1 MNLAQA
7 TKALAAAG
15 TEQNRRVYRRAGAK
29 GEVFGVGFASL
40 DALAT
45 RIGNNHGLAR
55 KLWASGKAEAR
66 LLATRIADA
75 KKIEVAELVN
85 WAKELDWYAGADAL
99 AQLVFHSR
107 HAKTLAL
114 QWIESSHEWI
124 GRAGWHTLALLTR
137 NKRLGDSFFEPF
149 IARIERGIH
158 AAPNRTRDAMNAALI
173 AIGIRSASFATKAL
187 ASAKRIGKVH
197 VDRGAPSLE
206 TPDAATY
213 IRRARA
219 WIEQASARVT
229 KTARTAKTAKTTTRA
244 KKSPAKKLSPRA
256 AKKATPRKTPKNAKR
271 TPHKR

>member
-29 GEVFGVGFASL
+29 GDVFGVGFASL

-45 RIGNNHGLAR
+45 SIGIDHGLAR

-75 KKIEVAELVN
+75 KKVEVAELAK

-99 AQLVFHSR
+99 AQLAFHSR
-107 HAKTLAL
+107 HAKALAL

-137 NKRLGDSFFEPF
+137 NQRLDDSFFEPF

-158 AAPNRTRDAMNAALI
+158 KAPNRTRDAMNAALI

-187 ASAKRIGKVH
+187 AAAKRIGKVH

-206 TPDAATY
+206 TPDAGTY

-219 WIEQASARVT
+219 WIQQASAKAT
-229 KTARTAKTAKTTTRA
+229 KTAKRA
-244 KKSPAKKLSPRA
+244 KKSPAKKNASRA
-256 AKKATPRKTPKNAKR
+256 AKKATPRRTTKIAKR
-271 TPHKR
+271 TPRKR